1 MIGIVVVSHSRPLA
15 EAAVDLAREMAPEG
29 PRVAIA
35 AGIGDGF
42 GTDAQAIASAIE
54 EVDSPDGVLVLLDLG
69 SAILSAEMALEFLDH
84 DLTTRVK
91 LSAAPLVEG
100 LIIAM
105 VAGQTGLPCD
115 AVEREAAQGLL
126 PKQAQLGSQE

>member
-29 PRVAIA
+29 PQVAVA

-42 GTDAQAIASAIE
+42 GTDAQAIAAAIE

-69 SAILSAEMALEFLDH
+69 SAILSAEMALEFIGEELAS
-84 DLTTRVK
+84 RVK
-91 LSAAPLVEG
+91 VSAAPLVEG
-100 LIIAM
+100 LVIAM
-105 VAGQTGLPCD
+105 VAGQTGLGLD
-115 AVEREAAQGLL
+115 QVEAEAAQGLL
-126 PKQAQLGSQE
+126 PKQVQLGVHG

>member
-15 EAAVDLAREMAPEG
+15 EAAVALASEMAQTRPKT
-29 PRVAIA
+29 AIA
-35 AGIGDGF
+35 AGVAGGF

-69 SAILSAEMALEFLDH
+69 SAILSTEMALEFLDPEVAA
-84 DLTTRVK
+84 RVK
-91 LSAAPLVEG
+91 VSAAPLVEG

-105 VAGQTGLPCD
+105 VGGGTGLPLD
-115 AVEREAAQGLL
+115 IVEGEAAQGLL
-126 PKQAQLGSQE
+126 PKQMQLAG